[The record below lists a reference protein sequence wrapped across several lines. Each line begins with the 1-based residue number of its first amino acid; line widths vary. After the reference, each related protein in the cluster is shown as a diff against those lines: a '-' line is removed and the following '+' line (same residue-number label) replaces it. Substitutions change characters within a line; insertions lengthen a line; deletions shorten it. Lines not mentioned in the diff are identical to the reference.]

1 MWYHRD
7 YIFDPI
13 ITKLDINNNNIER
26 EEHHIFIKL
35 TSRQFMSCGRNDDG
49 NYKLFRPEQP

>member
-1 MWYHRD
+1 MWYHGD

-13 ITKLDINNNNIER
+13 TKLGINNFDIER
-26 EEHHIFIKL
+26 EEHHIFFKR
-35 TSRQFMSCGRNDDG
+35 TSRQFMSYGRNDGG